1 MFSRDAKHYR
11 KTPRSLQQ
19 AFGPNTDV
27 KDLIANDKPDLIDM
41 ICAAVGFTA
50 TAFFIVLI
58 GVAFAVAL
66 AA

>member
-11 KTPRSLQQ
+11 KTPRTAIE

-41 ICAAVGFTA
+41 ICAAVGFAA

>member
-11 KTPRSLQQ
+11 QTPRSLQQ

-41 ICAAVGFTA
+41 ICAAAGIAGTVVFV
-50 TAFFIVLI
+50 VLI